1 MDRLFGTVFAFT
13 SIAMSA
19 MVILYIAVLAPG
31 LPEGDWLAKT
41 EYLRSNWSLYSTHW
55 RIEFLAVALT
65 AFASLYFSRRNTM
78 WLLVA
83 VGHLFYL
90 GQYPLMIAGYLQ
102 ADTEAAFT
110 VLNEMA
116 VFVFTASN
124 MLWLLGIL
132 GVYAGESGWL
142 RVAGVSLSA
151 IGSVAFLAMFL
162 GIIGMEQAAIGG
174 LPALMLYLL
183 NAWYGF
189 TVLSR
194 RQAEPA

>member
-1 MDRLFGTVFAFT
+1 MDRLFGTVFAVS

-19 MVILYIAVLAPG
+19 MVILYIVMLAPG
-31 LPEGDWLAKT
+31 LPEGDWLAKA

-55 RIEFLAVALT
+55 RIEFLSVALT

-90 GQYPLMIAGYLQ
+90 GQYPLMIAGYPQ
-102 ADTEAAFT
+102 ADTEAVFT

-116 VFVFTASN
+116 VFVFAASN

-194 RQAEPA
+194 RQTEPA